1 MAKSGSPRLP
11 WTAYHIRSTGELGT
25 DRHWVWNVA
34 PWSVLTLLDRLVRFC
49 RSEKKMSPFLS
60 SANSVSPPPWG
71 QVSGFPRPTLP
82 GIIWK
87 LLPWSRDVQ
96 MKLCAV
102 DEPLGTLEYHR
113 SARSMAMSGSKPER
127 CWSTTTSCENRRP
140 EAGAAALVGAGVAA
154 SAPTTIAPAASTPAQ
169 ARASRA
175 VGRGTVPPHECGSS
189 QDPTTGTSGGNAPD
203 PSQKGQKMLTRRY
216 RPCGDAGQRRASDPR
231 AAARRRRTTPAGAP
245 ARRRTQPAR
254 RRHPIARRA
263 WWRRTTA
270 QSRLN
275 GSAVRRRSCDR

>member
-1 MAKSGSPRLP
+1 M
-11 WTAYHIRSTGELGT
+11 RSTGAFGT
-25 DRHWVWNVA
+25 DRHWVLNVA

-82 GIIWK
+82 VIIWK

-140 EAGAAALVGAGVAA
+140 EAGAAARALVGAGVAA

-175 VGRGTVPPHECGSS
+175 VGRGTVPPHESGSS
-189 QDPTTGTSGGNAPD
+189 QDPTTRDVRRKRSRPARE
-203 PSQKGQKMLTRRY
+203 GQKRLTRRY
-216 RPCGDAGQRRASDPR
+216 RPVGDAGRP
-231 AAARRRRTTPAGAP
+231 
-245 ARRRTQPAR
+245 
-254 RRHPIARRA
+254 
-263 WWRRTTA
+263 
-270 QSRLN
+270 
-275 GSAVRRRSCDR
+275 